1 MYIFQ
6 IFRKK
11 RGDLG
16 NNILL
21 CGGIVNAHGRQIK
34 RPVILLPMGDDA
46 LVFQVPVNILFQ
58 LGHIIAAAFFI
69 QGDDKCK
76 MDSLSP
82 VKCFDFRSAQGMEI
96 V

>member
-1 MYIFQ
+1 
-6 IFRKK
+6 
-11 RGDLG
+11 
-16 NNILL
+16 
-21 CGGIVNAHGRQIK
+21 
-34 RPVILLPMGDDA
+34 MGDDA